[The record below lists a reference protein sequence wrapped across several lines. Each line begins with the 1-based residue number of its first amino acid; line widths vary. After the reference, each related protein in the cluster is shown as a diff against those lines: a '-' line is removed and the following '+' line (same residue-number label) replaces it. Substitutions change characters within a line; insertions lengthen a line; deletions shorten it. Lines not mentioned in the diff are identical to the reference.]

1 MRGSFRGLPFLLSF
15 KGNYPILRSN
25 REMHMK
31 RLFDIIT
38 QLVKD
43 AVSASLELFKVMIP
57 ILVAVKILQEL
68 GLIKYLALPLE
79 PVMGLVGLPAEMGLV
94 WASALIN
101 NIYTGMIVLASL
113 VGDNP
118 LTSAQA
124 TVIGVLMLVGHGLPV
139 ECAIARKSGARFL
152 FQVVSRLVGAFV
164 LAWLLH
170 MIYTATGTLQGPAA
184 MLFTPEGG
192 GDQTILA
199 WAVSQLK
206 NLASIVVIIF
216 SLLAMMRILY
226 AIKVIDLM
234 NRVLRPVLSLIGIGP
249 KASAVTVI
257 GLTMGLSYGG
267 GLIINEAKSGSVGK
281 EDIFYSLTLMGLCHS
296 LIEDSLLITLIGGHI
311 SGVMWGR
318 LIFSLIATAGIVQMV
333 RRLPPRIKTSYL
345 WVDN

>member
-1 MRGSFRGLPFLLSF
+1 MKKPASILKELL
-15 KGNYPILRSN
+15 R
-25 REMHMK
+25 
-31 RLFDIIT
+31 
-38 QLVKD
+38 D
-43 AVSASLELFKVMIP
+43 ALSASLELFKVMIP

-68 GLIKYLALPLE
+68 GLIQYLALPLE
-79 PVMGLVGLPAEMGLV
+79 PVMELVGLPAEMGLV

-113 VGDNP
+113 VGDTP

-124 TVIGVLMLVGHGLPV
+124 TVLGVLLLVGHGLPV

-152 FQVVSRLVGAFV
+152 FQVVSRLVGAFI

-170 MIYTATGTLQGPAA
+170 VIYTATGTLQGPAA
-184 MLFTPEGG
+184 MLFTPEAG
-192 GDQTILA
+192 GDQSIASWVL
-199 WAVSQLK
+199 SQIK
-206 NLASIVVIIF
+206 NMASIVLIIF
-216 SLLAMMRILY
+216 TLMSVMRVLH

-249 KASAVTVI
+249 KASAITVI

-267 GLIINEAKSGSVGK
+267 GLIINEARNGSVGK

-318 LIFSLIATAGIVQMV
+318 LIFSLIAMAGIVQLV
-333 RRLPPRIKTSYL
+333 RRLPRRIQTSYL
-345 WVDN
+345 WIDN